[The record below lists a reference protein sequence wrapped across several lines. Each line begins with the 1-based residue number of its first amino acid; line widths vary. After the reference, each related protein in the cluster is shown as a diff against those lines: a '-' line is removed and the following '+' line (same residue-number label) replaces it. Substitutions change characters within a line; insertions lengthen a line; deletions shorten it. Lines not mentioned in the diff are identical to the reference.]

1 MDSCKC
7 GQNGYSGK
15 CGVCVLKELE
25 PPPPRK
31 IKNPNKNGEC
41 NCLNDPNNGFRYTA
55 HELIDGKIVDVQY
68 IKCDNTKL
76 KLIDLSKVKR
86 EKREQLNIVEITP
99 IPNMVWIEWCKT
111 QCNGKCRK

>member
-1 MDSCKC
+1 MESCKC

-25 PPPPRK
+25 PHTPRK
-31 IKNPNKNGEC
+31 IKNPNKNGEW

-76 KLIDLSKVKR
+76 KLIDLTKVKKD
-86 EKREQLNIVEITP
+86 KREQLKIVEITP